1 MTEPI
6 KISSQ
11 NRPLTCDEYD
21 TNLDIVID
29 RANHVGTQSCNTIND
44 LDSCLV
50 NAPTI
55 TGLTT
60 IINQTTTRV
69 SNLENTLSASGSIAN
84 DLNTLESALT
94 ADINQNRASITTL
107 EVDLDAL
114 EVRVLG
120 TESNLTSLTTL
131 VTNNNTQSTT
141 SINSIIAVN
150 NTQNTRLTSVENRA
164 TTLNSNILT
173 EATARQNADNN
184 LQADINAE
192 ETNRINAVAN
202 VQNNLDL
209 EENARIAGDTQLQN
223 IINSSVDT
231 IEAQITSANNS
242 RIAGDSNL
250 QAQINSLTSS
260 LSSAI
265 PTGSILPYAGNFNVV
280 PTGFLL
286 CAGAAVSRTTYST
299 LFSIISTRY
308 GSGNGTST
316 FNLPDLRDRSLYGAF
331 GGNLDSA
338 SPTLGS
344 NSKTLSIAN
353 IPSHTHNLTE
363 IAHTHTVNTEHAHGL
378 SIKPHNHTAGT
389 IGAHSHSLNPYRLVA
404 LGDGDNGN
412 GAELSAVPGG
422 SNTYPNTATNN
433 ASGPVISNTTISIY
447 PVGQDPNVNKTD
459 LSGGTITTTSN
470 SNANTV
476 YTTSSQGSGT
486 SFDVVSASVRLN
498 FIIKT

>member
-21 TNLDIVID
+21 TNLDILRD

-69 SNLENTLSASGSIAN
+69 SNLENTLSSSGSIAN

-107 EVDLDAL
+107 EVDLDEL

-131 VTNNNTQSTT
+131 VNNNNTQSTT
-141 SINSIIAVN
+141 SINNIIGVN
-150 NTQNTRLTSVENRA
+150 NTQNTRLTNVENRA

-192 ETNRINAVAN
+192 ETNRINAVAA
-202 VQNNLDL
+202 VQTNLDL
-209 EENARIAGDTQLQN
+209 EENARIARDTQLQTN
-223 IINSSVDT
+223 INSAT
-231 IEAQITSANNS
+231 NTLAAQITSANNS

-250 QAQINSLTSS
+250 QAQINTLTSS

-265 PTGSILPYAGNFNVV
+265 PTGSILPYAGNFSVI

-286 CAGAAVSRTTYST
+286 CSGGAVSRTTYAT

-331 GGNLDSA
+331 AGNLDNA
-338 SPTLGS
+338 TTTLGS
-344 NSKTLSIAN
+344 NSKTLSIEN
-353 IPSHTHNLTE
+353 IPMHNHTLTE
-363 IAHTHTVNTEHAHGL
+363 VPHTHTVDTEHAHRL
-378 SIKPHNHTAGT
+378 TIKPHNHTAGRV
-389 IGAHSHSLNPYRLVA
+389 GAHLHSLRPFRGVA
-404 LGDGDNGN
+404 LGGGTNGH
-412 GAELSAVPGG
+412 GAELTDVPGG
-422 SNTYPNTATNN
+422 NNSFPNTTSNDA
-433 ASGPVISNTTISIY
+433 AGPVINNTTVNIY
-447 PVGQDPNVNKTD
+447 PIGQNPNINKTD
-459 LSGGTITTTSN
+459 LSGDVLTTTNN
-470 SNANTV
+470 SNANVV
-476 YTTSSQGSGT
+476 YTTSSRGTGT